1 MYFPNTY
8 NCIPLSVLVN
18 LVIRLCTGSY
28 IFTFIWCAFSGSS
41 NRDIYI
47 YIGLYCGLGFY
58 WVVLSFIYFVVL
70 RKLTC
75 IIKIALFCSLIKRSS

>member
-47 YIGLYCGLGFY
+47 Y
-58 WVVLSFIYFVVL
+58 WVVLWAGLLLGS
-70 RKLTC
+70 
-75 IIKIALFCSLIKRSS
+75 IKFYLLCCAKEVNLYN

>member
-41 NRDIYI
+41 SRDIYI
-47 YIGLYCGLGFY
+47 Y
-58 WVVLSFIYFVVL
+58 WVVLWAGL
-70 RKLTC
+70 LLGR
-75 IIKIALFCSLIKRSS
+75 IKFYLFCCAKEVNLYN

>member
-28 IFTFIWCAFSGSS
+28 IFFLHLFG
-41 NRDIYI
+41 
-47 YIGLYCGLGFY
+47 
-58 WVVLSFIYFVVL
+58 VLSLVVVIEIFILLGCTVGWAF
-70 RKLTC
+70 
-75 IIKIALFCSLIKRSS
+75 IG

>member
-1 MYFPNTY
+1 MYFPDTY

-28 IFTFIWCAFSGSS
+28 IYLHLFGVLSLVVVVEIF
-41 NRDIYI
+41 I
-47 YIGLYCGLGFY
+47 YIGVVLWAGFY

-75 IIKIALFCSLIKRSS
+75 IIKIALFCSLIKG